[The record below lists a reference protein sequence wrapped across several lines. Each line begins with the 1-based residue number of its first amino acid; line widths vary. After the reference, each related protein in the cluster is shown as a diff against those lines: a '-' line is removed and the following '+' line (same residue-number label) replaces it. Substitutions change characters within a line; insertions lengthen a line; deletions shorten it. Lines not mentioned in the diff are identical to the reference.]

1 MISPKNTQTSGH
13 INDENNPGL
22 ENKNSV
28 ENTGMNFNYQKPRTT
43 SKIIYTAKMS
53 PWLKKKEKLS

>member
-28 ENTGMNFNYQKPRTT
+28 ENTGMNFNY
-43 SKIIYTAKMS
+43 
-53 PWLKKKEKLS
+53 